1 MSAYIVA
8 ADTETFNRNQ
18 AGRLYAAIGYRN
30 RYVLAAQGTVEQ
42 MQTLAD
48 SLNGNADD

>member
-8 ADTETFNRNQ
+8 ADTSTFSRNQ
-18 AGRLYAAIGYRN
+18 AARLYGAIGYRN

-48 SLNGNADD
+48 QLNGDIDD